1 MTPPVPS
8 MSCLPFQPEASLDIS
23 QALTHADALLRCAG
37 AVAYE
42 SADQQKGEARYLA
55 LTVVHLV
62 GMARSLVAHGLDANV
77 PKPGGEVVETDG

>member
-1 MTPPVPS
+1 MTPPAHVFLS
-8 MSCLPFQPEASLDIS
+8 LPLRPAAHLDIN

-42 SADQQKGEARYLA
+42 SADQHTGEARHLA

-62 GMARSLVAHGLDANV
+62 DMARSLVVHGLESDTLN
-77 PKPGGEVVETDG
+77 PGGEVAKTDG

>member
-1 MTPPVPS
+1 MTPPTHALLN
-8 MSCLPFQPEASLDIS
+8 LPFHPVAHLDIN

-42 SADQQKGEARYLA
+42 SADQHTGEARYLA

-62 GMARSLVAHGLDANV
+62 DMARSLVAHGLDSNSLH
-77 PKPGGEVVETDG
+77 PGGEVAEADG